1 MNHSEVFCMTSWGD
15 NEHPERFREW
25 FKDLTGFK
33 LAEKHFS
40 RGDKDEE
47 VSFSI
52 AVRVSR
58 RPEAVKIDKDNRR
71 FRSKSG
77 AGSIFVSLIG
87 TWNEEQVAEED
98 LGAKYLGTSLVFFPC
113 YRQVDD
119 ETRKS
124 REKTYDAL
132 PCGLIVCMGMGTGG
146 AGPDEAII
154 RNPGHM
160 RRFGGMIA
168 SLGDI
173 PESIPLWWRCAPHER
188 KPVPDSFIRRARDI
202 MHAEPY
208 ALLPRDE
215 AGGYGQ
221 YLYAVAVLVFTEQGN
236 LNDEAIGLLNGF
248 AEFYLRE
255 RGWRQGKHNDP
266 AWKWYSKL
274 YPCVSK
280 EDVNNLL
287 MKHRFLIVCGPP
299 GTRKTEYLKEIA
311 GGYFNNR
318 CIQIQF
324 HPSVTYQSFVGGI
337 QPTISTNSDSDAVGF
352 EFSTGPFLRSI
363 ESARDASEKSGFLL
377 AVDEINRADLGTVLG
392 EAIQLLEPNAR
403 YGIQIKDYNG
413 GAEVKMPDNLFLLA
427 TMNTADRTIAQLD
440 VAIRRRFAFVT
451 TWPEEPKGEIACDKG
466 RELFKRCRD
475 LFLEYGED
483 SDLGLMPGGYYFLG
497 ASATE
502 LRETVQHRL
511 LPLLEDYLQENRLSS
526 TLQSELALWVQELHR
541 VYS

>member
-1 MNHSEVFCMTSWGD
+1 MNHSEVFSIASWGD
-15 NEHPERFREW
+15 NEHPERFRSW
-25 FKDLTGFK
+25 FKDLTDFK
-33 LAEKHFS
+33 LELRHFS
-40 RGDKDEE
+40 RGDKDEK
-47 VSFSI
+47 VPFSI

-58 RPEAVKIDKDNRR
+58 RPEAVKLDKDNHC

-98 LGAKYLGTSLVFFPC
+98 LGARYLGTSLVFFPC

-124 REKTYDAL
+124 KEKTYNVL

-146 AGPDEAII
+146 AGPDEVLV

-160 RRFGGMIA
+160 RRFSGMVA
-168 SLGDI
+168 SLGNI
-173 PESIPLWWRCAPHER
+173 PESTPLWWRGAPLEK
-188 KPVPDSFIRRARDI
+188 KPVPDSFIKRARDI

-215 AGGYGQ
+215 SGGYGQ
-221 YLYAVAVLVFTEQGN
+221 YLYAIAVLVLDEQGN
-236 LNDEAIGLLNGF
+236 LSDEAVALLRGF

-255 RGWRQGKHNDP
+255 RGWRQGKDTDP
-266 AWKWYSKL
+266 AEAWYSKL
-274 YPCVSK
+274 YPCVTKDS
-280 EDVNNLL
+280 VVNLL
-287 MKHRFLIVCGPP
+287 NKHRFLVVCGPP

-311 GGYFNNR
+311 SGHFGGR

-337 QPTISTNSDSDAVGF
+337 QPTISTKSDAVGF
-352 EFSTGPFLRSI
+352 EFSTGPFLRAI
-363 ESARDASEKSGFLL
+363 ELARDTSEKPGFLL

-392 EAIQLLEPNAR
+392 EAIQLLEPNAE

-413 GAEVKMPDNLFLLA
+413 GTEVRMPDNLFLLA

-451 TWPEEPKGEIACDKG
+451 TWPEEPKGELACDEG
-466 RELFKRCRD
+466 RGLFKRCRD

-497 ASATE
+497 ASDTD
-502 LRETVQHRL
+502 LRATVQHRL

-526 TLQSELALWVQELHR
+526 TLQSELALWVQELCR
-541 VYS
+541 VYL